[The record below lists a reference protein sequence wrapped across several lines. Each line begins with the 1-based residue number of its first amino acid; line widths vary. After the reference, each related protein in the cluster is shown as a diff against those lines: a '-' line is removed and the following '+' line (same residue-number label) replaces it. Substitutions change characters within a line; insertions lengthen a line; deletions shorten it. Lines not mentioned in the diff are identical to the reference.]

1 MSTKDSDFYRTLTL
15 VLAAL
20 GVFFVIIIIAAVM
33 ITSNDDSASAPTDP
47 RIEAKTNALI
57 AQVGEVNTDPAA
69 AVASVAPAGGAFD
82 AESAYSGKCAA
93 CHGTGVAGAPKVG
106 DKAAWK
112 ARIAQGKATLYDH
125 AIKGFSG
132 SKGVMPAKGGHASL
146 SDDDVK
152 AIVDHMVSKSK

>member
-33 ITSNDDSASAPTDP
+33 ITSNDDTASAPTDP

-57 AQVGEVNTDPAA
+57 AQVGDVNTDPAA
-69 AVASVAPAGGAFD
+69 AAASVAPAGGAFD
-82 AESAYSGKCAA
+82 AESAYNGKCAS
-93 CHGTGVAGAPKVG
+93 CHGSGVLGAPKVG

-112 ARIAQGKATLYDH
+112 ARIAAGNSALYNNGINGK
-125 AIKGFSG
+125 GN
-132 SKGVMPAKGGHASL
+132 MPAKGGHASL

-152 AIVDHMVSKSK
+152 AIIDYMVSKSK